1 MSSSSSS
8 LLLRS
13 ALLSDIA
20 HGFSTRHGGVSEGRY
35 ATLNLGAKWGD
46 DPAAV
51 VENRRRVAA
60 EARVTVDG
68 FRVARQVHGRAVVD
82 ADAIDATALAS
93 TEADAVIAS
102 EPQLVP
108 AILTADC
115 VPILLADDAG
125 RVAAVHAGWRGT
137 VAAIVG
143 EAVARLVER
152 GAERDSLRAAI
163 GPSICADCFEV
174 GDEVAAQFDSIFVHR
189 NKNGKAVVDLWGE
202 NRRQLIAAGLAA
214 GRIDIVGRCTMHEPD
229 NFFSF
234 RRDGAGIGQML
245 SFIAAG
251 AAGAAGPSATRR

>member
-1 MSSSSSS
+1 M
-8 LLLRS
+8 
-13 ALLSDIA
+13 
-20 HGFSTRHGGVSEGRY
+20 SEGRY

-51 VENRRRVAA
+51 VENRRRAAAAAHVA
-60 EARVTVDG
+60 VDG

-82 ADAIDATALAS
+82 ADQVDAAALAS
-93 TEADAVIAS
+93 HEADAVIAT
-102 EPQLVP
+102 EPGLVP

-137 VAAIVG
+137 VAGIVG
-143 EAVARLVER
+143 EAVTRLVER
-152 GAERDSLRAAI
+152 GADRARLRAAV

-174 GDEVAAQFDSIFVHR
+174 GDEVATQFDAIFVRR
-189 NKNGKAVVDLWGE
+189 NKNGKAVVDLWRD
-202 NRRQLIAAGLAA
+202 NARQLVAAGVSLE
-214 GRIDIVGRCTMHEPD
+214 RVEILGRCTMHEVND
-229 NFFSF
+229 FFSF

-251 AAGAAGPSATRR
+251 PPATRR

>member
-1 MSSSSSS
+1 M
-8 LLLRS
+8 
-13 ALLSDIA
+13 
-20 HGFSTRHGGVSEGRY
+20 SEGRY
-35 ATLNLGAKWGD
+35 ATLNLGGKWGD

-60 EARVTVDG
+60 AAHVAVEG

-82 ADAIDATALAS
+82 ADDVDAPTLAS
-93 TEADAVIAS
+93 TEADAVIAT
-102 EPQLVP
+102 ETGLVP

-115 VPILLADDAG
+115 VPILLADDRG

-137 VAAIVG
+137 VAGIVG

-152 GAERDSLRAAI
+152 GAERAQLRAAI

-174 GDEVAAQFDSIFVHR
+174 GDEVAAQFDTFFVQR
-189 NKNGKAVVDLWGE
+189 NKNGKALVDLWSD
-202 NRRQLIAAGLAA
+202 NARQLFAAGLAA
-214 GRIDIVGRCTMHEPD
+214 ERVEILGRCTMHEAD
-229 NFFSF
+229 DFFSF

-251 AAGAAGPSATRR
+251 PSATRR